1 MPWVKYSTHL
11 TEGSHQEQTR
21 RAGGKRLFFT
31 CSKGGG
37 LGWLGLRL
45 NVKHVGAVPESVRP
59 SPSEIRRVGS
69 SHAPSLLSLGSF
81 SSFRPSGWSGRWQ
94 TCFTF
99 CQNLVGL
106 EEGGRSPQ
114 GEDRRGTGRGPLWK
128 SGSFWNHT
136 CMILHGGFATY
147 FCIGPRALSRLKSVK
162 RQRLLPFP
170 SFGLWKGQ
178 CLRACDVL
186 AGRQESAVDR

>member
-1 MPWVKYSTHL
+1 MRQVSCRLDRFLPL
-11 TEGSHQEQTR
+11 DLA
-21 RAGGKRLFFT
+21 AGAAAG
-31 CSKGGG
+31 
-37 LGWLGLRL
+37 
-45 NVKHVGAVPESVRP
+45 RP
-59 SPSEIRRVGS
+59 AL
-69 SHAPSLLSLGSF
+69 HFAK
-81 SSFRPSGWSGRWQ
+81 
-94 TCFTF
+94 
-99 CQNLVGL
+99 NLVGL